1 MNVLTRPAPRAAGE
15 RVPGRSRS
23 YPDRMSLA
31 HAILTALNERPSS
44 GLELARRFDRSIG
57 YFWPATHQ
65 QIYRELKGLERD
77 GLIVEVADGGGR
89 GGKRTYA
96 ILEEGR
102 DELRRWMT
110 APEDPKHIKDSLMV
124 RVRASSSL
132 GGDLLPEIRRHRE
145 IHARQ
150 LAEYEAIEKRD
161 FQGTLSDTRRRQY
174 LVLQWGLHLQKA
186 RLDWADAAIAQLEA
200 LDAPA
205 ADSTAENP
213 TRHDPKGT
221 S

>member
-1 MNVLTRPAPRAAGE
+1 MTAPTRPAPRAASG
-15 RVPGRSRS
+15 RVGGRTGS
-23 YPDRMSLA
+23 YPDRMSLV

-77 GLIVEVADGGGR
+77 GLIMQVADDGGR

-96 ILEEGR
+96 ILDEGR
-102 DELRRWMT
+102 DELRRWLT
-110 APEDPKHIKDSLMV
+110 ASEDPKHIKDSLMV
-124 RVRASSSL
+124 RVRASASL
-132 GGDLLPEIRRHRE
+132 GGDLLPEVRRHRE

-161 FQGTLSDTRRRQY
+161 FQGELSESRRRQY

-186 RLDWADAAIAQLEA
+186 RLDWADAAIEQLEA
-200 LDAPA
+200 L
-205 ADSTAENP
+205 E
-213 TRHDPKGT
+213 DPKGT
-221 S
+221 P

>member
-1 MNVLTRPAPRAAGE
+1 
-15 RVPGRSRS
+15 
-23 YPDRMSLA
+23 MSLA

-65 QIYRELKGLERD
+65 QIYRELRDLERD

-102 DELRRWMT
+102 DELRRWI
-110 APEDPKHIKDSLMV
+110 AAAEDPKHIKDSLMV

-161 FQGTLSDTRRRQY
+161 FQGALSEIRRRQY

-186 RLDWADAAIAQLEA
+186 RLDWADAAIEQLETLSA
-200 LDAPA
+200 SRGEGPIAQDPMI
-205 ADSTAENP
+205 
-213 TRHDPKGT
+213 HDPKGT

>member
-1 MNVLTRPAPRAAGE
+1 MAAPTPPAPRSGGRRVGGRAG
-15 RVPGRSRS
+15 S

-31 HAILTALNERPSS
+31 HALLTALNERPSS

-77 GLIVEVADGGGR
+77 GLIVQVADEGGR

-96 ILEEGR
+96 ILDEGR
-102 DELRRWMT
+102 DELRRWMA

-124 RVRASSSL
+124 RVRASAAL
-132 GGDLLPEIRRHRE
+132 GGDLLPEIRRHRV
-145 IHARQ
+145 IHAAQ
-150 LAEYEAIEKRD
+150 LAEYEDIEKRD
-161 FQGTLSDTRRRQY
+161 FQGTLSESRRRQY

-186 RLDWADAAIAQLEA
+186 RIDWADAAIEQLEA
-200 LDAPA
+200 LD
-205 ADSTAENP
+205 
-213 TRHDPKGT
+213 DPKGT
-221 S
+221 P

>member
-1 MNVLTRPAPRAAGE
+1 MTAPTRPASRAASG
-15 RVPGRSRS
+15 RVGGRAGS
-23 YPDRMSLA
+23 YPDRMSLV

-77 GLIVEVADGGGR
+77 GLIMQVADDGGR

-96 ILEEGR
+96 ILDEGR
-102 DELRRWMT
+102 DELRRWVT
-110 APEDPKHIKDSLMV
+110 ASEDPKHIKDSLMV
-124 RVRASSSL
+124 RVRASASL
-132 GGDLLPEIRRHRE
+132 GGDLLPEVRRHRE

-161 FQGTLSDTRRRQY
+161 FQGELSESRRRQY

-186 RLDWADAAIAQLEA
+186 RLDWADAAIEQLEA
-200 LDAPA
+200 L
-205 ADSTAENP
+205 E
-213 TRHDPKGT
+213 DPKGT
-221 S
+221 P